1 MSHTSFQS
9 LFRAKE
15 FATLSGRR
23 KRNLA
28 VLSVVTLLTFLSV
41 GFALGGLAYLS
52 EKLNDPF
59 VRQLSFQANTKVTG
73 VPNSDAVET
82 VKSWSDMFDFNEQD
96 VRMYGPT
103 YNRFETADSQPIRSY
118 RGRSMSK
125 GDPVLEDLC
134 DPNNVVWKSDKT
146 PTPKELVE
154 GMDDANIRI
163 IVTRDMLFKHG
174 YNIEAPPSYLRIERP
189 GDRPWQVPLLAVVK
203 KLPDRAA
210 YILTHNAWLALE
222 GVPSSIY
229 VGGSDQLYVHF
240 EGLQNAQ
247 AKNQLLNALK
257 AEVGTCGIPVSRY
270 TWRNG
275 TTNAERSRW
284 TPRKEDVLEMQL
296 ERGSGAHFRLADAL
310 REFFKA
316 NQGTPLYAWGGKGG
330 TRIPDEEGADK
341 FKNMSVYFNS
351 LEKVTPFSERITTEF
366 ERVEVDLSSIENK
379 DSLRLFSGLALILAI
394 FLIGFSVLSITTFVN
409 SLISAHFQRIQRNLG
424 TLKAFGLSTKVLMRA
439 YARISLVFVLIST
452 AFGFV
457 MALGIGMAGTMRL
470 MIQAARLPLAP
481 NVLYFDLFNNQSV
494 ITFVVIVI
502 TSYFFVR
509 INLSRLLKYTPG
521 ELIYD
526 RV

>member
-1 MSHTSFQS
+1 MSQTTFQS

-59 VRQLSFQANTKVTG
+59 VRQLSFQANNKVTD
-73 VPNSDAVET
+73 VPNSEAKTT
-82 VKSWSDMFDFNEQD
+82 VKGWSELYNFKEQD

-103 YNRFETADSQPIRSY
+103 FNRFKTADGQPIRSY

-134 DPNNVVWKSDKT
+134 APGNVVWKSEKT
-146 PTPKELVE
+146 PKPRDLVE

-163 IVTRDMLFKHG
+163 IVTRAMLVKHG
-174 YNIEAPPSYLRIERP
+174 YKPDDPPSYLRIVRP

-229 VGGSDQLYVHF
+229 VEASDQLFVHF
-240 EGLQNAQ
+240 EGLRDDV

-257 AEVGTCGIPVSRY
+257 KEVSKSGIAVDRY

-275 TTNAERSRW
+275 TMNVERSRW
-284 TPRKEDVLEMQL
+284 TTRDEDVLELQL
-296 ERGSGAHFRLADAL
+296 QRGTRAHFDLANKL
-310 REFFKA
+310 TSFFQA

-330 TRIPDEEGADK
+330 VRIPDQEGADK

-351 LEKVTPFSERITTEF
+351 LEKVTPFAERLTAEY
-366 ERVEVDLSSIENK
+366 EKVEVDLSSIENK
-379 DSLRLFSGLALILAI
+379 DSLRLFSGLAYILAI
-394 FLIGFSVLSITTFVN
+394 FLIGFSILSITTFVN

-424 TLKAFGLSTKVLMRA
+424 TLKAFGLSKKVLMRA

-452 AFGFV
+452 AVGFV
-457 MALGIGMAGTMRL
+457 VAMGIGSAGTMRL

-481 NVLYFDLFNNQSV
+481 NVLYFDLFNAESA

-502 TSYFFVR
+502 ASYFFVR
-509 INLSRLLKYTPG
+509 INLNRLLKYTPG